1 MATTRGLCLI
11 FFAAHVICGGVFAQ
25 SMLEQE
31 SAKAQG
37 LKLYNQYMG
46 VSAVE
51 PLRIAAEAGDK
62 TAQYYLGETL
72 RLNNMFMTPEAQKWY
87 EAAAKQG
94 DLFAMLRLGDS
105 NDLCHS
111 LGTCAGGGPD
121 WREKALSLAY
131 EDAEQG
137 DTEAMRVLYHA
148 GEGLVW
154 LQKAAEAGDSSA
166 QQQLASRYK
175 AGEGWFLT
183 TGSRKKEI
191 IKWLKRSAEK
201 GFAPGMFEYSLAIA
215 PDNVEEAS
223 KWLVRAANL
232 SYVNAVVEYAANLG
246 GLSETYK
253 LPQDFL
259 RGSALMRMV
268 VDISPGDTIRLEM
281 LKEIEQEMNE
291 NELAKSQLLTD
302 ELRAKLPPLSYFVPV
317 YGH

>member
-1 MATTRGLCLI
+1 MVMQGSSLI
-11 FFAAHVICGGVFAQ
+11 LFIALVFSCSAFAQ
-25 SMLEQE
+25 LTPDQE
-31 SAKAQG
+31 AAKDQG
-37 LKLYNQYMG
+37 LVLYQQSDWYD
-46 VSAVE
+46 SQ
-51 PLRIAAEAGDK
+51 PLLEIAAEAGDEE
-62 TAQYYLGETL
+62 AQYYLGEAI
-72 RLNNMFMTPEAQKWY
+72 RLSKLYMTAEAQKWY

-94 DLFAMLRLGDS
+94 DLFAMLRLGDR
-105 NDLCHS
+105 NDLCHA
-111 LGTCAGGGPD
+111 LGTCAGGGPE

-131 EDAEQG
+131 QDAERG

-183 TGSRKKEI
+183 TNSRKKEI

-201 GFAPGMFEYSLAIA
+201 GFAPGVFEYSLAIA

-223 KWLVRAANL
+223 KWLVRAAGL

-246 GLSETYK
+246 GLSENYK

-281 LKEIEQEMNE
+281 LKEIEQELNE
-291 NELAKSQLLTD
+291 SELAKSRLLRD
-302 ELRAKLPPLSYFVPV
+302 ELRVKLPPLSYFVPI

>member
-1 MATTRGLCLI
+1 MVKQIVFVI
-11 FFAAHVICGGVFAQ
+11 FLFFSSIAFAQ
-25 SMLEQE
+25 LTTEQE
-31 SAKAQG
+31 SAKKKG
-37 LKLYNQYMG
+37 VELYNQYIG

-111 LGTCAGGGPD
+111 LGTCAGGSPD
-121 WREKALSLAY
+121 WREKALNLAY
-131 EDAEQG
+131 EYAERG
-137 DTEAMRVLYHA
+137 DTGAMRVLYHA

-183 TGSRKKEI
+183 AGNRKKEI
-191 IKWLKRSAEK
+191 IKWLKRSAEN

-215 PDNVEEAS
+215 PDSIEEAS
-223 KWLVRAANL
+223 KWLIRSANF

-246 GLSETYK
+246 GLSKTYK

-281 LKEIEQEMNE
+281 LKEIEQKLNE
-291 NELAKSQLLTD
+291 NELTKSRLLTN
-302 ELRAKLPPLSYFVPV
+302 ELRVKLPPLSYFAPV